1 METSAGAKMRQNDT
15 RHILSF
21 VLAAAAM
28 AGCGSAWAQTQPSAQ
43 LPTREEIEKPTTPA
57 PLAAP
62 RVKVDQAKAFEP
74 APCALSDSPYRAT
87 INSVAFEGTGGS
99 ALAPEIAEVLE
110 GFAPLTKGEQP
121 VANVCEMRDRASYLL
136 RNSGYV
142 ASVQIRAQDLSGGEL
157 RLVVVTAHI
166 TEVRVHGDAGK
177 YRDLLDD
184 RIVQLQALNPLN
196 QFNAERILLLIG
208 DVPGLDV
215 SLSLRSAGTTPGA
228 VIGDLTLT
236 SIPYNVMVNAQNYGS
251 REVGPEAV
259 YARTE
264 VYGLTGHGDVTY
276 LGLSS
281 TLDPQ
286 EQQIV
291 QVGHAM
297 AVGRSGAVIG
307 GSFIAAS
314 SRPGLDGLDLR
325 TRSSIAEVEFRLPLI
340 RSMRHNVGMATGFE
354 VIEQKTR
361 IHGTGPVSNLNLDKL
376 SIAYARV
383 QGEVRYPA
391 SILGGA
397 LQGRMALELRK
408 GTELFDA
415 TAVPTNGPVSSKDG
429 FTPSRSEGNSQATV
443 ARFDADA
450 SIGLGRWV
458 TLAGTVRGQWADNPL
473 LSYEEFSVGN
483 LNIGRGYD
491 PGANSGDSAI
501 GLRGEIRAGWPSN
514 TSLNGEVFTFYDSVT
529 VWNQDSGSTEN
540 GRTLESWGG
549 GLRVFL
555 PGRLVFDLMYAQPLD
570 KALSIDSKVPAGR
583 VMFSLTTQFLPRP
596 N

>member
-1 METSAGAKMRQNDT
+1 MRQNDT
-15 RHILSF
+15 RHILSL
-21 VLAAAAM
+21 VLTAAAM
-28 AGCGSAWAQTQPSAQ
+28 AGCGSAWAQTVPPTPPANVD
-43 LPTREEIEKPTTPA
+43 LPTREEIEKPVTPA

-74 APCALSDSPYRAT
+74 APCALSDSPYRAA
-87 INSVAFEGTGGS
+87 INSVAFEGPGGM
-99 ALAPEIAEVLE
+99 ALVPEIAEVLD

-157 RLVVVTAHI
+157 RLVVVTARI
-166 TEVRVHGDAGK
+166 AEIRVHGDAGK

-184 RIVQLQALNPLN
+184 RIDQLQALNPLN
-196 QFNAERILLLIG
+196 QFDAERILLLIG

-251 REVGPEAV
+251 EEVGPAAV

-281 TLDPQ
+281 TTDGR
-286 EQQIV
+286 EQQIA
-291 QVGHAM
+291 QLGHMM
-297 AVGRSGAVIG
+297 ALGRSGATIG
-307 GSFIAAS
+307 GSLIAANS
-314 SRPGLDGLDLR
+314 QPSLEGLDLR
-325 TRSSIAEVEFRLPLI
+325 TQSTIAELELRVPVI
-340 RSMRHNVGMATGFE
+340 RSMRYNLGLSTGLE

-361 IHGTGPVSNLNLDKL
+361 IYSNGQATNLNLDKL

-383 QGEVRYPA
+383 QGDVRYPETPF
-391 SILGGA
+391 GGA
-397 LQGRMALELRK
+397 FQGRAALEVRK

-415 TAVPTNGPVSSKDG
+415 TAVPSNGPVNRPDK
-429 FTPSRSEGNSQATV
+429 FTPSRSDGNSQATV
-443 ARFDADA
+443 VRFDTDA
-450 SIGLGRWV
+450 SFGLGRWV
-458 TLAGTVRGQWADNPL
+458 TLAGTLRSQWADSPL

-501 GLRGEIRAGWPSN
+501 GLRGEIRFALPPHKAMN
-514 TSLNGEVFTFYDSVT
+514 AEAFTFYDSVT
-529 VWNQDSGSTEN
+529 LWNQDRGSTEN

-549 GLRVFL
+549 GVRFFL
-555 PGRLVFDLMYAQPLD
+555 PGRLIFDMMFAQPLD
-570 KALSIDSKVPAGR
+570 PALSIDNRRPDGR
-583 VMFSLTTQFLPRP
+583 LMFSLTTQFLPRP